1 MLILDED
8 DKSAYGTLKALVQ
21 HLEKDVKD
29 KRIQLQ
35 YYSERSKD
43 YAMCT
48 GAIGALNMTISLI
61 TVSDVWVAGLHAEQQ
76 AMPKHIHAEHTDTD
90 VGTQRATL
98 YTDAEV
104 QQYLRNNGAG
114 GASTWEAFVEH
125 GISFTRCDD
134 PHCKLARSAQEGK

>member
-8 DKSAYGTLKALVQ
+8 DKSAYGTLRGLVQ
-21 HLEKDVKD
+21 ALEKDVKNY
-29 KRIQLQ
+29 KVELER
-35 YYSERSKD
+35 YSERSRD
-43 YAMCT
+43 YAACK
-48 GAIGALNMTISLI
+48 GAIGAVNHVISLI
-61 TVSDVWVAGLHAEQQ
+61 TVTDVWVAGLRADQQ
-76 AMPKHIHAEHTDTD
+76 AMPKHIHAEHIDTD

-104 QQYLRNNGAG
+104 QQYLRNNGAE
-114 GASTWEAFVEH
+114 GASTWEAFVDH